1 MIRARGK
8 RGICVALG
16 ASMAIAFCMAT
27 VAENAWAQ
35 GQAKVE
41 SSSSATAGAEALSQ
55 AFRTIAKNAKPAV
68 VSITVRTVE
77 TKTRTQM
84 KGQDGR
90 EIDPEDLPEPL
101 RDFFREFK
109 DSHPWARP
117 EKPTP
122 RMGMGSGVVI
132 DAKNGYIITNNHV
145 VEGAKGE
152 KSRIDVRFADGAG
165 VTAKIIGR
173 DAPTDLALIQ
183 VKTDGLTLKELPIG
197 DSDQI
202 EVGDLVLAI
211 GAPFGLT
218 QTVTQGIVS
227 ATGRNPRI
235 VQGYED
241 FIQTDAAINPGN
253 SGGPLLNMQGQVVG
267 INTAIVTS
275 GLAAGYVG
283 VGFAV
288 PSSTVS
294 ELLAMWKEGKEI
306 VRGYLGVEIQG
317 LKDGFEPGIG
327 QSYGLDEDKGILVQN
342 VKPGTPAAKAGLKPD
357 DIILAYDGKEVTT
370 VPELQHWVART
381 KIDTKVDLKVWRD
394 RKEITIPVTI
404 EKQPVDYFRDTE
416 WARRGGGGE
425 DSAESAEASIEA
437 LGMTVAT
444 LTPALAKQFGWDEEQ
459 DLEGAS
465 LIVTEVEPLGEA
477 AAGLGIHRG
486 DLIVSVQG
494 RNVKSPDALVQALSD
509 EALSEGVRLR
519 IRDVESK
526 RTRTLFARTPK

>member
-1 MIRARGK
+1 
-8 RGICVALG
+8 
-16 ASMAIAFCMAT
+16 MAT
-27 VAENAWAQ
+27 VAGSAW
-35 GQAKVE
+35 GQAPAKVE
-41 SSSSATAGAEALSQ
+41 VPSSAAAGAEALSQ
-55 AFRTIAKNAKPAV
+55 AFRTIVKNAKPAV
-68 VSITVRTVE
+68 VSITVRTMDSKLK
-77 TKTRTQM
+77 TKLEGR
-84 KGQDGR
+84 DGR

-109 DSHPWARP
+109 DSRPWAPP

-145 VEGAKGE
+145 VEGAKDE
-152 KSRIDVRFADGAG
+152 KARIDVRFADGAA

-183 VKTDGLTLKELPIG
+183 VKTDGLDLKELPVG
-197 DSDQI
+197 DSNQV

-227 ATGRNPRI
+227 ATGRSPRI

-253 SGGPLLNMQGQVVG
+253 SGGPLLNMKGQIIG

-275 GLAAGYVG
+275 GMAAGYMG

-288 PSSTVS
+288 PSSTVG
-294 ELLAMWKEGKEI
+294 ELLALWKEGKEI

-327 QSYGLDEDKGILVQN
+327 KSYGLDEDKGILVQN
-342 VKPGTPAAKAGLKPD
+342 VKPSTPAAKAGLKPD
-357 DIILAYDGKEVTT
+357 DIILSYDGKEVTS

-381 KIDTKVDLKVWRD
+381 KPDTQVDLRVWRD
-394 RKEITIPVTI
+394 QKEITIPVTI
-404 EKQPVDYFRDTE
+404 EKQPADYFRDTE
-416 WARRGGGGE
+416 WVHRGGGGE
-425 DSAESAEASIEA
+425 GSADSAEASIEA
-437 LGMTVAT
+437 LGMTVAI
-444 LTPALAKQFGWDEEQ
+444 LTPSLAKQYGWDEEK
-459 DLEGAS
+459 DLEGVS
-465 LIVTEVEPLGEA
+465 LVVTEVEPLGEA
-477 AAGLGIHRG
+477 AAGLGIHEG
-486 DLIVSVQG
+486 DLILSVQG
-494 RNVKSPDALVQALSD
+494 RSVKSPDALVKALSD
-509 EALSEGVRLR
+509 EALSDGVRLR
-519 IRDVESK
+519 IRDQESK